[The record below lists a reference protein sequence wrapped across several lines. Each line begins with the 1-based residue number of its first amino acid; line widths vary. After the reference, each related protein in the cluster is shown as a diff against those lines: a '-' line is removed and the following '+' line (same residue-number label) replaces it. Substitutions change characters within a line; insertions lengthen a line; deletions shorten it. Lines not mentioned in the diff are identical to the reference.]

1 MTDVSLEDRFNA
13 GETFADFL
21 ARPQQYHDLW
31 GALYKRATVPE
42 DILARARKIQKPW
55 HLLILSEDWCGDS
68 INTLPLVAKL
78 TDAVPSLDLRILGR
92 DANLDLMDAHLTGK
106 SRSIPVIMSL
116 DDNYVERAWWGPRP
130 RPLQEWVMAHMDLP
144 KPDRYKE
151 VRTWYARDH
160 GVTSLTEILDMI
172 DAAAP
177 KASQSSG

>member
-31 GALYKRATVPE
+31 GALYKRATIPE
-42 DILARARKIQKPW
+42 GVLVRAMKVQKPW

-68 INTLPLVAKL
+68 INTLPLVVKL

-106 SRSIPVIMSL
+106 SRSIPVIMLL
-116 DDNYVERAWWGPRP
+116 DEHYVERGWWGPRP
-130 RPLQEWVMAHMDLP
+130 RPLQQWVMAHMDLP
-144 KPDRYKE
+144 KADRYKE

-172 DAAAP
+172 DAAA
-177 KASQSSG
+177 KARD